1 MPAAHPEHAPRYEL
15 VIGTKVWSS
24 WSLRPWLLMR
34 ECGIPFDETVIELR
48 QPHSAANISRVSPS
62 GKVPVLFDRKLLSGA
77 GVAAGDGLVI
87 WDTLAIVEHLAE
99 HHPGVGIWPRDPS
112 ARAIARAV
120 SAEMHAGFA
129 ALRQHCPMDFHAR
142 SLAPTDPAAIAADV
156 RRILALWADCR
167 RRFGGAGPARPD
179 SGMPSQT
186 GMDPDA
192 GGPFLFGAFCA
203 ADAMFAPVVSRFT
216 SYNIDLATHSN
227 ADVAKT
233 ASAYMAAVRN
243 LDGWQAWA

>member
-1 MPAAHPEHAPRYEL
+1 MPTAHPEHAPRYEL

-48 QPHSAANISRVSPS
+48 QQSSAADISRVSPS
-62 GKVPVLFDRKLLSGA
+62 GKVPVLIDREIGNSA
-77 GVAAGDGLVI
+77 GFATSEALVI

-99 HHPGVGIWPRDPS
+99 HHPDAGIWPRDPA
-112 ARAIARAV
+112 ARAIARSV
-120 SAEMHAGFA
+120 SAEMHAGFT

-142 SLAPTDPAAIAADV
+142 SLVPLDASAITADV
-156 RRILALWADCR
+156 QRILAIWADCR
-167 RRFGGAGPARPD
+167 RRFRAAD
-179 SGMPSQT
+179 KS
-186 GMDPDA
+186 A
-192 GGPFLFGAFCA
+192 GPFLFGAFCA

-216 SYNIDLATHSN
+216 SYNLDLATHSN
-227 ADVAKT
+227 AETAQT

-243 LDGWQAWA
+243 LDGWRAWA

>member
-34 ECGIPFDETVIELR
+34 ECGIPFDENVIELR
-48 QPHSAANISRVSPS
+48 QPHSAADISRVSPS
-62 GKVPVLFDRKLLSGA
+62 GKVPVLIDREIGNSA
-77 GVAAGDGLVI
+77 GIAASKGLVI

-99 HHPGVGIWPRDPS
+99 HHPGADIWPRDPS

-142 SLAPTDPAAIAADV
+142 SLAPADPAAIAADV
-156 RRILALWADCR
+156 RRILELWADCR
-167 RRFGGAGPARPD
+167 RRFGEAGPARSG
-179 SGMPSQT
+179 SGMHSQT
-186 GMDPDA
+186 GMGPDA

-203 ADAMFAPVVSRFT
+203 ADAMYAPVVSRFT
-216 SYNIDLATHSN
+216 SYDIDLAAHSDSAV
-227 ADVAKT
+227 ADIAT
-233 ASAYMAAVRN
+233 TYMAAMRN
-243 LDGWQAWA
+243 LKGWKAWA